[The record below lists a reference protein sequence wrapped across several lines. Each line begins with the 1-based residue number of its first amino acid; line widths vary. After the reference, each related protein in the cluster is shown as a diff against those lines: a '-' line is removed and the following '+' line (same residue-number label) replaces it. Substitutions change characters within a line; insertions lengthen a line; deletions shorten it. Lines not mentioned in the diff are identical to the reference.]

1 MEELM
6 KLLKWTAA
14 AVFGCAL
21 LADAASAQDV
31 QERTI
36 RWGHLNNT
44 DHPVSFGVQKFG
56 EILSAKSAGKLKVRE
71 FTSSQLGNELQQ
83 QSALRGGTQEMLSAS
98 TTSLATVVPE
108 FGLLDFPFIVS
119 TTEQAEALA
128 RGSFGKAMI
137 DSLPQRGLIVLG
149 YGGLGF
155 RNVTNST
162 RPVTKLEDFSG
173 LKLRVIPN
181 PVYLESFSA
190 FKANPIPM
198 AFGELYSALETRTVD
213 GQENPYTVILSN
225 KFYEVQKYVSATN
238 HTFTQNI
245 ILVSKIFWD
254 KLSSTEQRMMREAYE
269 ESRDY
274 QKEQTRLQTEKA
286 LSELQA
292 KGMQFNAVAP
302 VELERMRKAA
312 QPVVEKISAALRPE
326 TVKLFTEEL
335 DRVRKET
342 K

>member
-71 FTSSQLGNELQQ
+71 FASSQLGNELQQ

-137 DSLPQRGLIVLG
+137 DSLPQRGLIGLG
-149 YGGLGF
+149 YWGLGF